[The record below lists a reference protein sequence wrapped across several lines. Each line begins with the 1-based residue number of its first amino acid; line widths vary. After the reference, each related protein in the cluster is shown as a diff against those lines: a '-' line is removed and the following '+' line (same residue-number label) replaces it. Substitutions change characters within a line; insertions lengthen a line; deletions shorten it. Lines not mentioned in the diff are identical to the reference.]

1 MKASFAAGR
10 WLLALLVL
18 AGCAGELNTPGEALR
33 VLGGNLPDAYL
44 GEPYEQP
51 ISVAGGLRPY
61 SYEISGGELP
71 AGLALEGAN
80 LRGVPGEL
88 GTFTFNV
95 TASDANLSSSVL
107 EHRLR
112 VVELPPPAL
121 DIVMPETETRAPFTI
136 RVHVEEARD
145 LKGLRTRLRW
155 DPALFSY
162 VDGSLN
168 SPGTNYALFSE
179 TGDDWLQVE
188 TIHPDGGEV
197 GPRPEVRMEF
207 NTYIE
212 DDRLLDYGVATLES
226 GGLRVSGRVEYEMTT
241 RSLVFRPLRD
251 LVPGLIYTM
260 SLRADFLRSVT
271 GAPFR
276 ATRLPRFVPVE
287 DAVGPGPTPIPRAT
301 WSEIDAVL
309 ERKCRSCHAD
319 PTWDINPLTRA
330 SLVGVPSE
338 QTDATLVVPYDP
350 GDSYLMHKI
359 LPDYP
364 VRRFTVQ
371 PPPWSGAQPLT
382 TGEQR
387 LFELWIRDGAR

>member
-44 GEPYEQP
+44 GEPFEQS

-179 TGDDWLQVE
+179 TGDDWLQVDVAWLATVFSGERLVFSFQLQPLEPARPGLEVE
-188 TIHPDGGEV
+188 TEFVQDTATGTSFTRSTQGARVAAPAQAPGPQGEQ
-197 GPRPEVRMEF
+197 PAEPEVDSAPESP
-207 NTYIE
+207 E
-212 DDRLLDYGVATLES
+212 EQPDEPADDPEENG
-226 GGLRVSGRVEYEMTT
+226 
-241 RSLVFRPLRD
+241 
-251 LVPGLIYTM
+251 
-260 SLRADFLRSVT
+260 
-271 GAPFR
+271 
-276 ATRLPRFVPVE
+276 
-287 DAVGPGPTPIPRAT
+287 
-301 WSEIDAVL
+301 
-309 ERKCRSCHAD
+309 
-319 PTWDINPLTRA
+319 
-330 SLVGVPSE
+330 
-338 QTDATLVVPYDP
+338 
-350 GDSYLMHKI
+350 
-359 LPDYP
+359 
-364 VRRFTVQ
+364 
-371 PPPWSGAQPLT
+371 
-382 TGEQR
+382 
-387 LFELWIRDGAR
+387 

>member
-44 GEPYEQP
+44 GEPYEQS

-88 GTFTFNV
+88 GTFIFNV

-155 DPALFSY
+155 DPALFGY

-179 TGDDWLQVE
+179 TGEDWLQVDVAWLA
-188 TIHPDGGEV
+188 TVFSGE
-197 GPRPEVRMEF
+197 R
-207 NTYIE
+207 
-212 DDRLLDYGVATLES
+212 
-226 GGLRVSGRVEYEMTT
+226 
-241 RSLVFRPLRD
+241 LVFSFQLQPLEPARPGLAVETEFVQDTAMGTSFARSTPGARIAAPAP
-251 LVPGLIYTM
+251 VPGPQPEQ
-260 SLRADFLRSVT
+260 SAEPEADTELEPPEEQQDEP
-271 GAPFR
+271 A
-276 ATRLPRFVPVE
+276 E
-287 DAVGPGPTPIPRAT
+287 DPEENG
-301 WSEIDAVL
+301 
-309 ERKCRSCHAD
+309 
-319 PTWDINPLTRA
+319 
-330 SLVGVPSE
+330 
-338 QTDATLVVPYDP
+338 
-350 GDSYLMHKI
+350 
-359 LPDYP
+359 
-364 VRRFTVQ
+364 
-371 PPPWSGAQPLT
+371 
-382 TGEQR
+382 
-387 LFELWIRDGAR
+387 